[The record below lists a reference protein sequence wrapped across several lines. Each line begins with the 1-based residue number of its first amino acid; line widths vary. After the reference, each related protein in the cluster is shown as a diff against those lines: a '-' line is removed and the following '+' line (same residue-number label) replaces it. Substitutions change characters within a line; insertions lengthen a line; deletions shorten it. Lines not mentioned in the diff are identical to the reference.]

1 MKRIYKVVYPTY
13 KRKASTSTSADKKE
27 YVYGGFKYIIILA
40 DSIEDA
46 QEVFKSKVKLKAK
59 DYYGHIDIEDI
70 SVVQYTMTVDK
81 LVRYYEEILINMFTN
96 VDTIVLLSIFDMLKD
111 NIKILRIQDVEKE
124 IYGGDS
130 DGCTVPT
137 DR

>member
-13 KRKASTSTSADKKE
+13 KKKASTSAANDKKE
-27 YVYGGFKYIIILA
+27 YVYGGFKYMIVLA
-40 DSIEDA
+40 DTMEEA

-81 LVRYYEEILINMFTN
+81 LVRYYEEILMKMFTN

-111 NIKILRIQDVEKE
+111 NIKILKIQDAEKE
-124 IYGGDS
+124 IYGGDK
-130 DGCTVPT
+130 
-137 DR
+137 

>member
-13 KRKASTSTSADKKE
+13 KKKASTSTAKDKKE
-27 YVYGGFKYIIILA
+27 YVYGGFNYMIVLA
-40 DSIEDA
+40 DTMEEA
-46 QEVFKSKVKLKAK
+46 QEIFKGKVKLKSK

-96 VDTIVLLSIFDMLKD
+96 VDTIVLNSIFDMIKD
-111 NIKILRIQDVEKE
+111 NIKILKIQDVEKE
-124 IYGGDS
+124 IDGGDK
-130 DGCTVPT
+130 
-137 DR
+137 

>member
-13 KRKASTSTSADKKE
+13 KRKASTSTDKEKKE

-40 DSIEDA
+40 DSIEEA
-46 QEVFKSKVKLKAK
+46 QEFFKSKVKLKSK

-81 LVRYYEEILINMFTN
+81 LVTHYEEILMKMFTN

-111 NIKILRIQDVEKE
+111 NIKILKIQDAEKD
-124 IYGGDS
+124 IW
-130 DGCTVPT
+130 
-137 DR
+137 RW

>member
-1 MKRIYKVVYPTY
+1 MKRIYKVIYPTY
-13 KRKASTSTSADKKE
+13 KKKISTSADKDKKE
-27 YVYGGFKYIIILA
+27 YVYGGFKYMIVLA
-40 DSIEDA
+40 DTMEEA
-46 QEVFKSKVKLKAK
+46 QEIFKGKVKLKSK

-96 VDTIVLLSIFDMLKD
+96 VDTIVLLSIFDTLKN

-124 IYGGDS
+124 IDGGDK
-130 DGCTVPT
+130 
-137 DR
+137 

>member
-13 KRKASTSTSADKKE
+13 KRKSSTDKDKKE
-27 YVYGGFKYIIILA
+27 YVYGGFRYMIVLA
-40 DSIEDA
+40 DTMEEA
-46 QEVFKSKVKLKAK
+46 QEIFKGKVKLKSK

-111 NIKILRIQDVEKE
+111 NIKVLKIQDAEKE
-124 IYGGDS
+124 IYGGDK
-130 DGCTVPT
+130 
-137 DR
+137 

>member
-13 KRKASTSTSADKKE
+13 KKKASTSAANDKKE
-27 YVYGGFKYIIILA
+27 YVYGGFRYMIVLA
-40 DSIEDA
+40 DTMEEA
-46 QEVFKSKVKLKAK
+46 QEIFKGKVKLKSK

-96 VDTIVLLSIFDMLKD
+96 VDTIVLLSIFDTLKN

-124 IYGGDS
+124 IDGGDK
-130 DGCTVPT
+130 
-137 DR
+137 

>member
-13 KRKASTSTSADKKE
+13 KRKSSTSADKAKKE
-27 YVYGGFKYIIILA
+27 YVYGGFKYMIVLA
-40 DSIEDA
+40 DTIEEA
-46 QEVFKSKVKLKAK
+46 QDIFKGMVKLKSK

-81 LVRYYEEILINMFTN
+81 LVTYYEEILMKMFTN

-111 NIKILRIQDVEKE
+111 NIKILKIQDAEKE
-124 IYGGDS
+124 IYGGDK
-130 DGCTVPT
+130 
-137 DR
+137 

>member
-13 KRKASTSTSADKKE
+13 KKKVSTSTSADKKE
-27 YVYGGFKYIIILA
+27 YVYGGFRYMIVLA
-40 DSIEDA
+40 DTMEEA
-46 QEVFKSKVKLKAK
+46 QKIFKGKVKLKSK

-124 IYGGDS
+124 IYGGDK
-130 DGCTVPT
+130 
-137 DR
+137 

>member
-13 KRKASTSTSADKKE
+13 KRKVSTSTDKDKKE
-27 YVYGGFKYIIILA
+27 YVYGGFRYIIVLA
-40 DSIEDA
+40 DSMEDA

-81 LVRYYEEILINMFTN
+81 LVRYYEEIIINRFTN
-96 VDTIVLLSIFDMLKD
+96 VDNIVLNSIFDMIKD

-124 IYGGDS
+124 IDGGDK
-130 DGCTVPT
+130 
-137 DR
+137 

>member
-13 KRKASTSTSADKKE
+13 KRKSSTDKDKKE
-27 YVYGGFKYIIILA
+27 YVYGGFKYMIVLA
-40 DSIEDA
+40 DTMDEA
-46 QEVFKSKVKLKAK
+46 QDEFKSKVKLKSK

-70 SVVQYTMTVDK
+70 SVVQYTIAVDK
-81 LVRYYEEILINMFTN
+81 LKRYYDDVLRMYFTN
-96 VDTIVLLSIFDMLKD
+96 VDDIVIRHIIDEFIKD
-111 NIKILRIQDVEKE
+111 NIKILKIQDAEKE